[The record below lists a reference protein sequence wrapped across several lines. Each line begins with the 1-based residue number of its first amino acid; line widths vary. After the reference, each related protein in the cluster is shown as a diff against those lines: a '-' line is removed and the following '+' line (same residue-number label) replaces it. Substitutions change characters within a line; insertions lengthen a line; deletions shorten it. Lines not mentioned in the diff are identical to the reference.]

1 MSWKKEWRLEVKAER
16 ITAKRLSS
24 LDGCSWTKKSRGSP
38 PKGLWVCDKKIAIVV
53 ESHHGLDKKWGD
65 AISAEGGGKVGMAN
79 PGAGHAARV
88 LAGGLRW

>member
-1 MSWKKEWRLEVKAER
+1 MKAER

-24 LDGCSWTKKSRGSP
+24 LDGCPWTKKSRGSP

-53 ESHHGLDKKWGD
+53 ESHMAWTR
-65 AISAEGGGKVGMAN
+65 SGGMPY

>member
-24 LDGCSWTKKSRGSP
+24 LDGCPWTKKSRGSP

-65 AISAEGGGKVGMAN
+65 AISGRRPRSPSLPEAFGGN
-79 PGAGHAARV
+79 RR
-88 LAGGLRW
+88 L